1 MFYMTAYASVLF
13 VLGAV
18 LLISG
23 SLLYKGKLNSM
34 RANHRRMVKDKAS
47 YGKAM
52 GKALFVMSFSQIL
65 AGVIALF
72 GESTVFVLITVVV
85 SLAGMILGIYCLIKV
100 QEKLFDRKF

>member
-1 MFYMTAYASVLF
+1 MIAYASILF
-13 VLGAV
+13 VLAAV

-72 GESTVFVLITVVV
+72 GESTVIVLITVVV
-85 SLAGMILGIYCLIKV
+85 SFAGMILGIYCLIKV
-100 QEKLFDRKF
+100 QEKLLNGEF

>member
-1 MFYMTAYASVLF
+1 MTAYASVLF

>member
-1 MFYMTAYASVLF
+1 MIVYATILF
-13 VLGAV
+13 VLAAV

-34 RANHRRMVKDKAS
+34 RANDQRMVKDKAS

-72 GESTVFVLITVVV
+72 GESSVFAVITVVV
-85 SLAGMILGIYCLIKV
+85 SFAGMILGTYCLIKV
-100 QEKLFDRKF
+100 QEKIFDRKF

>member
-1 MFYMTAYASVLF
+1 MIAYASILF
-13 VLGAV
+13 VLAVV

-85 SLAGMILGIYCLIKV
+85 SFAGMILGIYCLIKV
-100 QEKLFDRKF
+100 QEKILNGEF